1 MERNQVAGTLN
12 SPLFFSL
19 GWGRVIVHIVSKREV
34 RTTERRPEEQWIV
47 EVTVYL
53 PYGEK
58 VFRVGKVVIDGREYS
73 AEDEYMREKLFGL
86 MVEARRVEV
95 GREGNIFVALISTA

>member
-1 MERNQVAGTLN
+1 
-12 SPLFFSL
+12 
-19 GWGRVIVHIVSKREV
+19 VIVYIISKREV
-34 RTTERRPEEQWIV
+34 RTTERIMPEEQWIV

>member
-1 MERNQVAGTLN
+1 M
-12 SPLFFSL
+12 
-19 GWGRVIVHIVSKREV
+19 
-34 RTTERRPEEQWIV
+34 TERIVPEEQWIV

-58 VFRVGKVVIDGREYS
+58 VFRVRKVVIDGREYS

-86 MVEARRVEV
+86 LLEVRKVEV
-95 GREGNIFVALISTA
+95 RKEGNIFVAYISTSVPRAE